1 MKNKNKKIF
10 MLISILSI
18 VLFSMA
24 VTPVE
29 LQNDTFYT
37 IKVGEHIVQHGVDM
51 QDPFSWH
58 ENLIYTY
65 PHWLYDVMIY
75 FIYAIGGFTAIYIS
89 TMAFSVILGLSLY
102 VINIKLNKNI
112 VVSFITTL
120 GAMYCLESFIAA
132 RAQLVSFII
141 MIWII
146 YFIEKFLENHKIRY
160 AIGLV
165 ISFLLVANM
174 HVAVW
179 PFLFIL
185 FLPYLAE
192 YILSIDYIY
201 LLKYLKIKLKIKK
214 FKKKD
219 NKEKQELYE
228 NKLEKLNKIKE
239 KLELKRENPYK
250 IKIVRNRN
258 IKWLI
263 LVMVVCAL
271 TGLIAPQNTFEPYT
285 YLVKTMM
292 GTTTDNINEHQPIVL
307 ADEYKYPIVF
317 VVYIFA
323 IGFLD
328 NKIRLADVFMLLGLS
343 YLTIKSTRQFSLLVL
358 IGCIIFARLLSQAL
372 DKDYKESVE
381 KIIKELTDKLGILI
395 FVVGIAIL
403 VVLVYDDKD
412 QDIYINESSYPVYA
426 AEFIKENLDLNEIKL
441 FNEYNY
447 GSYLLF
453 CDIPVFI
460 DSRADLYAP
469 EFNGDRDI
477 FRDFIDTEYGN
488 ADYEEMFDKYE
499 ITHVILYNDSDLNS
513 DLEEDDNYTE
523 IYSDAAFVIYE
534 RESAKTKN

>member
-1 MKNKNKKIF
+1 MKNKKIF
-10 MLISILSI
+10 MIISILGVI
-18 VLFSMA
+18 IFSMA
-24 VTPVE
+24 LAPVE

-37 IKVGEHIVQHGVDM
+37 IKIGEHILQNGVDM

-75 FIYAIGGFTAIYIS
+75 LIYSIGGLTAIYIS
-89 TMAFSVILGLSLY
+89 TVVFSVILGISLY
-102 VINIKLNKNI
+102 TVNLKLNKNI
-112 VVSFITTL
+112 VVSLIATL

-132 RAQLVSFII
+132 RAQLVSFIV
-141 MIWII
+141 MVWII
-146 YFIEKFLENHKIRY
+146 YFIEKFLEKHKIRY

-165 ISFLLVANM
+165 ISFLLVANI
-174 HVAVW
+174 HAAVW
-179 PFLFIL
+179 PFLFVL
-185 FLPYLAE
+185 FLPYIAE

-201 LLKYLKIKLKIKK
+201 WLKYFTMKVKIKK
-214 FKKKD
+214 FNKKD

-239 KLELKRENPYK
+239 ELELKRANPYK
-250 IKIVRNRN
+250 IKVVRNRN

-263 LVMVVCAL
+263 LVMIVCAI
-271 TGLIAPQNTFEPYT
+271 TGLITPQNTFEPYT

-307 ADEYKYPIVF
+307 ADEVKYIIVF
-317 VVYIFA
+317 AIYIFV

-328 NKIRLADVFMLLGLS
+328 NKIRLSDLFMLLGLS
-343 YLTIKSTRQFSLLVL
+343 YLTIKSKRQFSLLVL
-358 IGCIIFARLLSQAL
+358 IGGLIIAKLLSQVL
-372 DKDYKESVE
+372 DRDYKKLIEGL
-381 KIIKELTDKLGILI
+381 IKELTDKVGILI
-395 FVVGIAIL
+395 FIVAMAIL

-412 QDIYINESSYPVYA
+412 NDKFINEGSYPVYA

-447 GSYLLF
+447 GSYLLY

-477 FRDFIDTEYGN
+477 FEDFIDTEYQYE
-488 ADYEEMFDKYE
+488 DYEKIFEKYG
-499 ITHVILYNDSDLNS
+499 ITHVILYKDRNLTSDI
-513 DLEEDDNYTE
+513 EEDENYTE
-523 IYSDAAFVIYE
+523 IYSDASFVIFE
-534 RESAKTKN
+534 RKLEKSKK

>member
-1 MKNKNKKIF
+1 
-10 MLISILSI
+10 
-18 VLFSMA
+18 
-24 VTPVE
+24 
-29 LQNDTFYT
+29 
-37 IKVGEHIVQHGVDM
+37 
-51 QDPFSWH
+51 
-58 ENLIYTY
+58 
-65 PHWLYDVMIY
+65 
-75 FIYAIGGFTAIYIS
+75 
-89 TMAFSVILGLSLY
+89 
-102 VINIKLNKNI
+102 
-112 VVSFITTL
+112 
-120 GAMYCLESFIAA
+120 
-132 RAQLVSFII
+132 
-141 MIWII
+141 
-146 YFIEKFLENHKIRY
+146 
-160 AIGLV
+160 
-165 ISFLLVANM
+165 
-174 HVAVW
+174 
-179 PFLFIL
+179 
-185 FLPYLAE
+185 
-192 YILSIDYIY
+192 
-201 LLKYLKIKLKIKK
+201 
-214 FKKKD
+214 
-219 NKEKQELYE
+219 
-228 NKLEKLNKIKE
+228 
-239 KLELKRENPYK
+239 
-250 IKIVRNRN
+250 
-258 IKWLI
+258 
-263 LVMVVCAL
+263 MVVCAL

-381 KIIKELTDKLGILI
+381 KLIRELTDKLGILI

>member
-1 MKNKNKKIF
+1 MKNKKIF
-10 MLISILSI
+10 MIISILGI
-18 VLFSMA
+18 IIFSMA
-24 VTPVE
+24 LAPVE

-37 IKVGEHIVQHGVDM
+37 IKIGEHILQNGVDM

-58 ENLIYTY
+58 EDLIYTY

-75 FIYAIGGFTAIYIS
+75 LIYSIGGLTAIYIS
-89 TMAFSVILGLSLY
+89 TVVFSAILGLSLY
-102 VINIKLNKNI
+102 IVNLKLNKNMI
-112 VVSFITTL
+112 VSVIATL

-141 MIWII
+141 MVWVI

-192 YILSIDYIY
+192 YLLSIDYIY
-201 LLKYLKIKLKIKK
+201 WLKYFKIKLKIKK

-228 NKLEKLNKIKE
+228 NKLEELNKIKE

-250 IKIVRNRN
+250 IKIVRNGN

-263 LVMVVCAL
+263 LVIVVCAI
-271 TGLIAPQNTFEPYT
+271 TGLITPQNTFEPYT
-285 YLVKTMM
+285 YLAKTMM

-307 ADEYKYPIVF
+307 ADEVKYTIVF
-317 VVYIFA
+317 AIYIFI

-328 NKIRLADVFMLLGLS
+328 NKIRLSDLFMLLGLS
-343 YLTIKSTRQFSLLVL
+343 YLTIKSQRQFSLLVL
-358 IGCIIFARLLSQAL
+358 LGGLIIARLLSQVL
-372 DKDYKESVE
+372 DRDYK
-381 KIIKELTDKLGILI
+381 KIIEGLIKELTDKVGILI
-395 FVVGIAIL
+395 FIVAMAIL
-403 VVLVYDDKD
+403 VVLVYDDK
-412 QDIYINESSYPVYA
+412 NEEVYVDENSYPVYA

-447 GSYLLF
+447 GSYLLY

-460 DSRADLYAP
+460 DSRADLYSP

-477 FRDFIDTEYGN
+477 FRDFIDTEYEH
-488 ADYEEMFDKYE
+488 ADYEEMFEKYG
-499 ITHVILYNDSDLNS
+499 ITHVILYKDSDLNS
-513 DLEEDDNYTE
+513 DLEDDDNYNE
-523 IYSDAAFVIYE
+523 IYSDASFVIYE
-534 RESAKTKN
+534 RKLEKSKK